1 MSAASALSPYPIDHE
16 ARRGTAPSAQESVA
30 DKVRVGGS
38 ATIRVVAT
46 SMFPWIRPGDQAF
59 IRRYDFSQINSGDVI
74 LYERAN
80 RLFIHRVIRR
90 ITRPGLGGDA
100 DPAGSEGR
108 CSGPARRA
116 GVCQGI
122 PGPGHPHSPRKAAH
136 RSAIVFANG
145 LRKISGWRFRL
156 NSIRV
161 RPAPQ
166 SPVQQLALKSRH
178 FKY

>member
-90 ITRPGLGGDA
+90 ITRPGLGGDVTLLVVKGDA
-100 DPAGSEGR
+100 LDRPDAPVSAKEFLGR
-108 CSGPARRA
+108 AIRIHRGKRHIDLQSFSQTVLEKFLACVSGLTRF
-116 GVCQGI
+116 VY
-122 PGPGHPHSPRKAAH
+122 GPL
-136 RSAIVFANG
+136 RS
-145 LRKISGWRFRL
+145 LRFS
-156 NSIRV
+156 NSR
-161 RPAPQ
+161 
-166 SPVQQLALKSRH
+166 
-178 FKY
+178 

>member
-1 MSAASALSPYPIDHE
+1 VSAASALSPYPIDHE

-90 ITRPGLGGDA
+90 ITRPGLGGDVTLLVVKGDA
-100 DPAGSEGR
+100 LDRPDAPVSTKEFLGR
-108 CSGPARRA
+108 AIRIHRGKRHIDLQSFSQTVLGKFLA
-116 GVCQGI
+116 GVSGLTRFVY
-122 PGPGHPHSPRKAAH
+122 GPL
-136 RSAIVFANG
+136 RS
-145 LRKISGWRFRL
+145 LRFS
-156 NSIRV
+156 NSR
-161 RPAPQ
+161 
-166 SPVQQLALKSRH
+166 
-178 FKY
+178 

>member
-90 ITRPGLGGDA
+90 ITRPGLGGDVA
-100 DPAGSEGR
+100 LLVVKGDALDRPDAPVSAKEFLGR
-108 CSGPARRA
+108 AIRIHRGKRHIDLQSFSQTVLGKFLA
-116 GVCQGI
+116 GVSGLTRFVY
-122 PGPGHPHSPRKAAH
+122 GPL
-136 RSAIVFANG
+136 RS
-145 LRKISGWRFRL
+145 LRFS
-156 NSIRV
+156 NSR
-161 RPAPQ
+161 
-166 SPVQQLALKSRH
+166 
-178 FKY
+178 

>member
-1 MSAASALSPYPIDHE
+1 VSAASALSPYPIDHE

-30 DKVRVGGS
+30 NKVRVGGS

-90 ITRPGLGGDA
+90 ITRPGLGGDVTLLVVKGDA
-100 DPAGSEGR
+100 LDRPDAPVSAKEFLGR
-108 CSGPARRA
+108 AIRIHRGKRHIDLQSFSQTVLGKFLA
-116 GVCQGI
+116 GVSGLTRFVY
-122 PGPGHPHSPRKAAH
+122 GPL
-136 RSAIVFANG
+136 RS
-145 LRKISGWRFRL
+145 LRFS
-156 NSIRV
+156 NSR
-161 RPAPQ
+161 
-166 SPVQQLALKSRH
+166 
-178 FKY
+178 

>member
-90 ITRPGLGGDA
+90 ITRPGLGGDLTLLVVKGDA
-100 DPAGSEGR
+100 LDRPDAPVSAKEFLGR
-108 CSGPARRA
+108 AIRIHRGKRHIDLQSFSQTVLGKFLA
-116 GVCQGI
+116 GVSGLTRFVY
-122 PGPGHPHSPRKAAH
+122 GPL
-136 RSAIVFANG
+136 RS
-145 LRKISGWRFRL
+145 LRFS
-156 NSIRV
+156 NSR
-161 RPAPQ
+161 
-166 SPVQQLALKSRH
+166 
-178 FKY
+178 

>member
-1 MSAASALSPYPIDHE
+1 VSAASALSPYPIDHE

-80 RLFIHRVIRR
+80 GLFIHRVIRR
-90 ITRPGLGGDA
+90 ITRPGLGGDVTLLVVKGDA
-100 DPAGSEGR
+100 LDRPDAPVSAKEFLGR
-108 CSGPARRA
+108 AIRIHRGKRHIDLQSFSQTVLGKFLA
-116 GVCQGI
+116 GVSGLTRFVY
-122 PGPGHPHSPRKAAH
+122 GPL
-136 RSAIVFANG
+136 RS
-145 LRKISGWRFRL
+145 LRFS
-156 NSIRV
+156 NSR
-161 RPAPQ
+161 
-166 SPVQQLALKSRH
+166 
-178 FKY
+178 

>member
-90 ITRPGLGGDA
+90 ITRPGLGGDLTLLVVKGDA
-100 DPAGSEGR
+100 LDRPDAPVSAKEFLGR
-108 CSGPARRA
+108 AIRIHRGKRHIDLQSFSQTVLGKFLGGVSGLTRF
-116 GVCQGI
+116 VY
-122 PGPGHPHSPRKAAH
+122 GPL
-136 RSAIVFANG
+136 RS
-145 LRKISGWRFRL
+145 LRFS
-156 NSIRV
+156 NSR
-161 RPAPQ
+161 
-166 SPVQQLALKSRH
+166 
-178 FKY
+178 

>member
-1 MSAASALSPYPIDHE
+1 VSAASALSPYPIDHE

-46 SMFPWIRPGDQAF
+46 SMFLWIRPGDQAF

-90 ITRPGLGGDA
+90 ITRPGLGGDVTLLVVKGDA
-100 DPAGSEGR
+100 LDRPDAPVSAKEFLGR
-108 CSGPARRA
+108 AIRIHRGKRHIDLQSFSQTVLGKFLA
-116 GVCQGI
+116 GVSGLTRFVY
-122 PGPGHPHSPRKAAH
+122 GPL
-136 RSAIVFANG
+136 RS
-145 LRKISGWRFRL
+145 LRFS
-156 NSIRV
+156 NSR
-161 RPAPQ
+161 
-166 SPVQQLALKSRH
+166 
-178 FKY
+178 

>member
-1 MSAASALSPYPIDHE
+1 VSAASALSPYPIDHE

-90 ITRPGLGGDA
+90 ITRPGLGGDVTLLVVKGDGLDRPDA
-100 DPAGSEGR
+100 PVSAKEFLGR
-108 CSGPARRA
+108 AIRIHRGKRHIDLQSFSQTVLGKFLA
-116 GVCQGI
+116 GVSGLTRFVY
-122 PGPGHPHSPRKAAH
+122 GPL
-136 RSAIVFANG
+136 RS
-145 LRKISGWRFRL
+145 LRFS
-156 NSIRV
+156 NSR
-161 RPAPQ
+161 
-166 SPVQQLALKSRH
+166 
-178 FKY
+178 

>member
-1 MSAASALSPYPIDHE
+1 VSAASALSPYPIDHE

-90 ITRPGLGGDA
+90 ITRLGLGGDVTLLVVKGDA
-100 DPAGSEGR
+100 LDRPDAPVSAKEFLGR
-108 CSGPARRA
+108 AIRIHRGKRHIDLQSFSQTVLGKFLA
-116 GVCQGI
+116 GVSGLTRFVY
-122 PGPGHPHSPRKAAH
+122 GPL
-136 RSAIVFANG
+136 RS
-145 LRKISGWRFRL
+145 LRFS
-156 NSIRV
+156 NSR
-161 RPAPQ
+161 
-166 SPVQQLALKSRH
+166 
-178 FKY
+178 

>member
-90 ITRPGLGGDA
+90 ITRLGLGGDVTLLVVKGDA
-100 DPAGSEGR
+100 LDRPDAPVSAKEFLGR
-108 CSGPARRA
+108 AIRIHRGKRHIDLQSFSQTVLGKFLA
-116 GVCQGI
+116 GVSGLTRFVY
-122 PGPGHPHSPRKAAH
+122 GPL
-136 RSAIVFANG
+136 RS
-145 LRKISGWRFRL
+145 LRFS
-156 NSIRV
+156 NSR
-161 RPAPQ
+161 
-166 SPVQQLALKSRH
+166 
-178 FKY
+178 

>member
-16 ARRGTAPSAQESVA
+16 ARRGTAPSAPDSVA

-90 ITRPGLGGDA
+90 ITRPGLGGDVTLLVVKGDA
-100 DPAGSEGR
+100 LDRPDAPVSAKEFLGR
-108 CSGPARRA
+108 AIRIHRGKRHIDLQSFSQTVLGKFLA
-116 GVCQGI
+116 GVSGLTRFVY
-122 PGPGHPHSPRKAAH
+122 GPL
-136 RSAIVFANG
+136 RS
-145 LRKISGWRFRL
+145 LRFS
-156 NSIRV
+156 NSR
-161 RPAPQ
+161 
-166 SPVQQLALKSRH
+166 
-178 FKY
+178 